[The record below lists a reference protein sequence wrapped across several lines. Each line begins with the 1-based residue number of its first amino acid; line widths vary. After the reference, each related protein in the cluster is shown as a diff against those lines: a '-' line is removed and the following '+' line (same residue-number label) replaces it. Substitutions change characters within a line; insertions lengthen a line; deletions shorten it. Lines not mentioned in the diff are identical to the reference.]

1 MSQDSG
7 RIITVDGPI
16 EPDEVGVTLPHEHV
30 FVNTADAWYQPPSS
44 APERR
49 MAEEPLSIEHL
60 GFVNRNL
67 YSHRDNMR
75 LDSVETQVEEV
86 TRFLRAGGST
96 IVDLTPKNIGRDPER
111 VRGVARETGLQ
122 FVHGTGYYTR
132 SVHPDYLD
140 DMSDDEIEA
149 EFVSDVREG
158 IGDTDV
164 RAGIV
169 GELGVSER
177 VHDAEERVVRAGARA
192 ARRTGVA
199 LNIHTPGR
207 TPYSQRDR
215 TYPPSRWA
223 LELLDV
229 VEEEGLPPERVVMSH
244 LDRTIYEDLSY
255 QKELADR
262 GAYVEYDLWGLE
274 AYLEEYNDGL
284 PSDIRRMEWATELIA
299 DGYHDR
305 LLLSH
310 DTWSK
315 MQLRTYGGYGYAHV
329 VENVVPMLEANGV
342 SDEQIEEILIENP
355 KRVLTVVDPEE

>member
-1 MSQDSG
+1 MTDDVG
-7 RIITVDGPI
+7 RVITVDGVVD
-16 EPDEVGVTLPHEHV
+16 PDDLGVTLPHEHV
-30 FVNTADAWYQPPSS
+30 FVNTADAWYQPPDS

-60 GFVNRNL
+60 GFVSRNL

-75 LDSVETQVEEV
+75 LDSVETQTEEV

-96 IVDLTPKNIGRDPER
+96 IVDLTPKNIGGDPAQ

-122 FVHGTGYYTR
+122 FVHGTGYYTE
-132 SVHPDYLD
+132 SVHPDALAD
-140 DMSDDEIEA
+140 RSDEAIEA
-149 EFVSDVREG
+149 EFVDDVRTG
-158 IGDTDV
+158 IDDTGV

-169 GELGVSER
+169 GEIGVSGR
-177 VHDAEERVVRAGARA
+177 IHDAEERVLRAGARA

-199 LNIHTPGR
+199 LNVHTPGR
-207 TPYSQRDR
+207 TPYSQKDR

-223 LELLDV
+223 LELLDI

-255 QKELADR
+255 QTELAER

-284 PSDIRRMEWATELIA
+284 PSDIRRMEWATELIDA
-299 DGYHDR
+299 GYADR
-305 LLLSH
+305 LLFSQ

-315 MQLRTYGGYGYAHV
+315 MQLRRYGGYGYAHV
-329 VENVVPMLEANGV
+329 LEDVVPMLRANGV
-342 SDEQIEEILIENP
+342 TDDQLDAILVENP
-355 KRVLTVVDPEE
+355 RRVLTVAEPA